1 MMPAAEGMVLEFP
14 ALRAPVPALSLLA
27 FAALCALLPAL
38 GLGALVS
45 LDNGS
50 PAMHVSLVLIG
61 GLAAPFLLASA
72 VFAVLALYMLANAL
86 RVEAGAGGI
95 VTERRVLGVLTRRR
109 HIARAD
115 IAGIEPRIGARFQNL
130 FSSLPRYALI
140 ARHRGS
146 RAGDVVV
153 AEDLAGE
160 AAMQAM
166 LARLSRAVGL

>member
-1 MMPAAEGMVLEFP
+1 MPTADRIVLEFP

-27 FAALCALLPAL
+27 FAALCALFPAL
-38 GLGALVS
+38 GLGALIS

-86 RVEAGAGGI
+86 HVEICAGDIA
-95 VTERRVLGVLTRRR
+95 TERRVFGWVARRR

-115 IAGIEPRIGARFQNL
+115 IAGIESRIGARFQNL
-130 FSSLPRYALI
+130 FSSIPRYALI
-140 ARHRGS
+140 ARHRDS
-146 RAGDVVV
+146 RAGDVVI
-153 AEDLAGE
+153 AEDLKGE

-166 LARLSRAVGL
+166 RSRVHQAIGL